1 VLFLDGAKCY
11 SLIDARRAQ
20 VELHTMENSN
30 NHRITSVEQ
39 LRAPMGHPHPATPRK
54 LLSALDQTAIDFIAR
69 SPFLVL
75 GTADADSNQDAS
87 PKGGAPGFVTV
98 EDSKTLLIPE
108 SKGNKLLFGLQNIL
122 ENSHAGLIFMVP
134 GTDETLRVNGTGEL
148 SVDPESL
155 ARFSANGSPAQLAIR
170 ITVRECFFHC
180 AKALMRSQLWKPE
193 SWSARIPFSWG
204 KYLAVK
210 GDGEDAAAKI
220 DRFVELDYKNNL

>member
-1 VLFLDGAKCY
+1 MLQPDRCAAGAGGASQWK
-11 SLIDARRAQ
+11 IPATI
-20 VELHTMENSN
+20 ELPAES
-30 NHRITSVEQ
+30 SVDQ
-39 LRAPMGHPHPATPRK
+39 LRTLIGQPHPATPRK
-54 LLSALDQTAIDFIAR
+54 LLRALDDMAIDFIGR

-75 GTADADSNQDAS
+75 GTADAEGNQDVS
-87 PKGGAPGFVTV
+87 PKGGAPGFVVV
-98 EDSKTLLIPE
+98 EDPKTLLIPD

-134 GTDETLRVNGTGEL
+134 GTDETLRINGTGEL
-148 SVDPESL
+148 SVDPASL
-155 ARFSANGSPAQLAIR
+155 ARFSANGSAPQLVIR

-193 SWSARIPFSWG
+193 SWGARIPFSWG

-210 GDGEDAAAKI
+210 SDGEDAARKI